1 VFEVFL
7 RRIPCIIARAC
18 WAIGDGI
25 NSLGGPAKLAQAV
38 GSTPGAVAKWRV
50 QGVPYRYH
58 APLRAM
64 MRRRRWS
71 VEQVN
76 AILEWRPGK

>member
-1 VFEVFL
+1 MTDPENMVV
-7 RRIPCIIARAC
+7 A
-18 WAIGDGI
+18 
-25 NSLGGPAKLAQAV
+25 LGGPAKLAQAV

-58 APLRAM
+58 ATLRAM

-71 VEQVN
+71 AEQIG
-76 AILEWRPGK
+76 AILEWRPARGS

>member
-1 VFEVFL
+1 MTNPEQMV
-7 RRIPCIIARAC
+7 A
-18 WAIGDGI
+18 
-25 NSLGGPAKLAQAV
+25 SLGGPVKLAQVV

-58 APLRAM
+58 ATLRAI

-71 VEQVN
+71 AEQIG
-76 AILEWRPGK
+76 AILEWRPARAS